1 MKNLKL
7 GFAPLATGSYTKPAP
22 TSGTTPTVPI
32 SSFNGDF
39 ALIEVIQPIDYLII
53 AAFSGGGLLTIVV
66 LSLTLYFS
74 FVARDKLG
82 VSTSSVK
89 INPSVTA

>member
-1 MKNLKL
+1 MTKLRL
-7 GFAPLATGSYTKPAP
+7 GFAPLATGSYTKPAL

-39 ALIEVIQPIDYLII
+39 ALIEVITPIDYGII
-53 AAFSGGGLLTIVV
+53 AAFSGGGLLTIVI
-66 LSLTLYFS
+66 LSLTLYFA

-82 VSTSSVK
+82 VTTNSV
-89 INPSVTA
+89 